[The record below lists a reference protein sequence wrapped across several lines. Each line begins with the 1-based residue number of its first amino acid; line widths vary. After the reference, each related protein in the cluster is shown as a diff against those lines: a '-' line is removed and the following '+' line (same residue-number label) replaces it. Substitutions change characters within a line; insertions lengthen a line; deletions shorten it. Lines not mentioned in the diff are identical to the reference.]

1 MEADADSLEIER
13 LIGEVA
19 RRHDLL
25 LSRDDPVLITVTLH
39 ELLLERAFSR
49 LQEALIEAEGRAVT
63 LAAAQTEVAGDIA
76 SRLITAAAG
85 YVDQEIRA
93 AAKNASAEIAAVL
106 RDSLRQVKKIEVTTG
121 EAARKAWR
129 AGFLAVMAATAAG
142 LIALLQTMAAIPA
155 GFALR

>member
-1 MEADADSLEIER
+1 LEIER

-25 LSRDDPVLITVTLH
+25 LSRDDPVLITITLH
-39 ELLLERAFSR
+39 ELLLERAFDR
-49 LQEALIEAEGRAVT
+49 LHEALVEAEGRAAAI
-63 LAAAQTEVAGDIA
+63 AAAQTEAAGEIA

-85 YVDQEIRA
+85 YADQEIRA
-93 AAKNASAEIAAVL
+93 AAKNASAEIAAAL
-106 RDSLRQVKKIEVTTG
+106 RESFHQARKTEAVTS
-121 EAARKAWR
+121 EAARNAWR
-129 AGFLAVMAATAAG
+129 AGLLGVMAAGVAG

>member
-1 MEADADSLEIER
+1 MEADADRLEIER

-39 ELLLERAFSR
+39 ELLLERAFNR
-49 LQEALIEAEGRAVT
+49 LQEALIEAEGRAAAI
-63 LAAAQTEVAGDIA
+63 AAAQTEAAGDMA

-85 YVDQEIRA
+85 YADQEIRA
-93 AAKNASAEIAAVL
+93 AAKNASAEIASVL
-106 RDSLRQVKKIEVTTG
+106 RDSLRQAKKIEVTTA
-121 EAARKAWR
+121 EAARNAWR
-129 AGFLAVMAATAAG
+129 AGLLAVMAAAIAG